1 MIPIGTINSTL
12 RQFKRLRRDH
22 PELSTEEAQSVL
34 VAASNDAVA
43 QALYSLGS
51 DVSETGG
58 LKLVLDTQSQITER
72 ETTEALKTFFSSNPR
87 DDLPQHYIGQDDR

>member
-12 RQFKRLRRDH
+12 RQFKRLRREH

-51 DVSETGG
+51 DVSATGG
-58 LKLVLDTQSQITER
+58 LKLVLDTQITER
-72 ETTEALKTFFSSNPR
+72 NAAEATTVDLKEFFSSDPL
-87 DDLPQHYIGQDDR
+87 DGFPQT

>member
-1 MIPIGTINSTL
+1 MIPVSSINSTL
-12 RQFKRLRRDH
+12 RQFKRLRREH

-51 DVSETGG
+51 DVSATGG
-58 LKLVLDTQSQITER
+58 LKLVLDTQAAITER
-72 ETTEALKTFFSSNPR
+72 ETTEALRTLLSSNPR
-87 DDLPQHYIGQDDR
+87 DDLPRHYVGEDDR